1 MKKIDI
7 NDFLFDGNGKFSIK
21 KSNTKIKDFYEND
34 DNYEAILADFH
45 QKIDERQSMM
55 NAHNRYGFLV
65 IFQAMDAAGKDG
77 TIKHVFAGINP
88 LALRTL
94 SFKRPSETE
103 LDHDYLWRT
112 TTQLPERGMI
122 TIFNRSYYEE
132 VLVVKVH
139 SEILTNIQ
147 HLPIE
152 ITEDLEKVWEN
163 RYEDIASFEKYLYR
177 NGIRTIKFFLNISK
191 NEQGKRLIERI
202 EDATKNWKFEEQ
214 DIKEREV
221 WNEYMVA
228 YEKAINAT
236 ATKKNPWYIIPADD
250 KKNMRLIA
258 AKIILENLQSLDIN
272 YPEADATRQ
281 EVLKKLIATIQKQ
294 DSI

>member
-7 NDFLFDGNGKFSIK
+7 NDFLFDGNEKFSIK
-21 KSNTKIKDFYEND
+21 KSDTKIKDFYENEED
-34 DNYEAILADFH
+34 YEAILAEFH
-45 QKIDERQSMM
+45 QKIDELQSMM
-55 NAHNRYGFLV
+55 YAHNRYGLLM
-65 IFQAMDAAGKDG
+65 IFQAMDAAGKDS
-77 TIKHVFAGINP
+77 TIKNVFAGINP

-112 TTQLPERGMI
+112 TTQMPERGTI

-147 HLPIE
+147 HLPLE
-152 ITEDLEKVWEN
+152 LTNDLEKVWEN
-163 RYEDIASFEKYLYR
+163 RYEDIANFEKYLHH
-177 NGIRTIKFFLNISK
+177 NGIRVLKFFLNISK
-191 NEQGKRLIERI
+191 QEQGKRLIERI

-214 DIKEREV
+214 DIKERDS
-221 WNEYMVA
+221 WNEYMSA

-250 KKNMRLIA
+250 KKNMRLIV

-272 YPEADATRQ
+272 YPEADAARQ
-281 EVLKKLIATIQKQ
+281 EVLRNLIAKIKEQ
-294 DSI
+294 DAL